1 MSVPKTIPRKVHART
16 AAAQA
21 STPEQNKFF
30 GTIAVYRPG
39 KCWGVELDPEACLFV
54 DHIQIASGLRCRT
67 AGHPILPDPFNH
79 GCVEL
84 SGAGVRL
91 LAYLMQHAGRV
102 VGYDEIA
109 EKVYLNQASQPANRA
124 SAQVGTLRK
133 ELRPLGCHGLLKTF
147 PGRGYGFGYEFDPST
162 PLPPRYYGC

>member
-1 MSVPKTIPRKVHART
+1 MSVPKIIPRKVHART
-16 AAAQA
+16 ATAQA

-39 KCWGVELDPEACLFV
+39 KSWGVELDPETCLFV
-54 DHIQIASGLRCRT
+54 DHAQAATSVKLVS
-67 AGHPILPDPFNH
+67 AGHAIRIEPASN

-133 ELRPLGCHGLLKTF
+133 ELRSLGCHGLLKTF
-147 PGRGYGFGYEFDPST
+147 PGRGYGFGYEFDPSI